1 MNLNERFRHAA
12 RFALK
17 HLAVS
22 GLIAGLCAALVFFV
36 WYPYPF
42 DELASGRELFALLIS
57 VDVVIGPML
66 SLVVFNPEKATRRAM
81 ARPGRDL
88 RTAAVGPGFGL
99 HSVTEARPVW
109 LAFEGDRFRV
119 VALPDLNRADLAKAP
134 DNLSRLRWTGPKPLG
149 VKVIDGTD
157 PEFLKSI
164 GLAMEG
170 IHPAFRPQRWVDYE
184 LQRAEVIR
192 QANPFSQLKR
202 KRPQHPALI
211 DDAVRR
217 SGLVQKAFGYLPLD
231 SQRDADWIV
240 AVSLKDGHPSF
251 TCRSTAGRFPSRDC
265 SAYRVVFREP
275 R

>member
-1 MNLNERFRHAA
+1 MNLKERFRPAA

-22 GLIAGLCAALVFFV
+22 CLIATLCAALVFYV
-36 WYPYPF
+36 WYPYPY

-57 VDVVIGPML
+57 VDIVIGPLL
-66 SLVVFNPEKATRRAM
+66 SLVVFDLKKPRRELW
-81 ARPGRDL
+81 RDL
-88 RTAAVGPGFGL
+88 GVIFALQLFALGYGL

-119 VALPDLNRADLAKAP
+119 VALPDLNRADLVQAP
-134 DNLSRLRWTGPKPLG
+134 HHLSRLSWTGPKPLG
-149 VKVIDGTD
+149 IKVIDGTD

-192 QANPFSQLKR
+192 QAKPLSQLKH
-202 KRPQHPALI
+202 KRLQQSALI

-217 SGLVQKAFGYLPLD
+217 SGMVETDLGYLPLA

-240 AVSLKDGHPSF
+240 AVSLKDGNPK
-251 TCRSTAGRFPSRDC
+251 
-265 SAYRVVFREP
+265 AYLP
-275 R
+275 IDGW